1 MGNGSMG
8 ILRHDL
14 TGGGSAAPFHGT
26 INKSPPLTAPMP
38 SVTFPL
44 ILKSCSDANGTI
56 PWSTAC
62 QSAKDHGLFDDFRT
76 DYGQTAAFGRVDAG
90 EFLIWLGY

>member
-1 MGNGSMG
+1 MS
-8 ILRHDL
+8 
-14 TGGGSAAPFHGT
+14 
-26 INKSPPLTAPMP
+26 
-38 SVTFPL
+38 SVTFPA

-56 PWSTAC
+56 RWSTAC

-76 DYGQTAAFGRVDAG
+76 DYGTSFGRVDAG